1 MYTVKVEREKL
12 LNIIKENREKHRAIY
27 AEILDGYKK
36 EVIRRLKFALD
47 QALEGEKF
55 ITNIKLI
62 APKDYTE
69 NYNRIIGMLELS
81 IEKVVEI
88 DDTEYRQYVL
98 DEWVWKKD
106 FEMSNSSYGGSSFSS
121 SSSSHNLGLVDIYK

>member
-1 MYTVKVEREKL
+1 MYTVKVERDKL
-12 LNIIKENREKHRAIY
+12 LNILKDNREQHRVTY
-27 AEILDGYKK
+27 KETLDRYKQ
-36 EVIRRLKFALD
+36 EVTRHLQFALD
-47 QALEGEKF
+47 QALADEKF
-55 ITNIKLI
+55 ITNIKLV

-81 IEKVVEI
+81 IEEIVEI

-106 FEMSNSSYGGSSFSS
+106 FEMSNSSYASS
-121 SSSSHNLGLVDIYK
+121 SSSSSSSIHDRSLAVIYK